1 VVEDALLAVVAV
13 WIEAAGNAPGDLSR
27 GQVGVCAII
36 GKGRCV
42 SILLSS
48 SLYVLRSIRG
58 ERAPLLPLSVVP
70 EKSVTGFFGVE
81 ACAERVEID
90 GEIEQSMN
98 KH

>member
-1 VVEDALLAVVAV
+1 MLFTSMYA
-13 WIEAAGNAPGDLSR
+13 
-27 GQVGVCAII
+27 
-36 GKGRCV
+36 
-42 SILLSS
+42 
-48 SLYVLRSIRG
+48 LRSIRG
-58 ERAPLLPLSVVP
+58 ESHRSSVDP